1 MDQHRSDKPI
11 RPFDVILEM
20 MKKSA
25 SATDELEQTHSPAP
39 RQPAVPSGSQDWAR
53 LPDEELVERMFTE
66 ADQLPMEFARE
77 VTLRGERIVPALAE
91 VARHECNWHKSD
103 AGWCAPIH
111 ATYLLGAIGG
121 ESAIESLMDV
131 LRLAEE
137 FEEEWVTEELP
148 SIFGSLG
155 LRALE
160 PLRAVALDP
169 DEDWM
174 LRHTAMAGMAAVT
187 IRRPEEEAE
196 VFQLIG
202 RVASDEAEDDDV
214 RAWAGQILLHFSRR
228 EHKGLLLKLV
238 DSGMAEGLYGKWD
251 IRKGMWLPYLVHYR
265 HDWLEFYQPDQ
276 ISDRRRRR
284 ERSRLPEREAWQE
297 ALSREWGADPDIDD
311 DSLDNPYDGPDDLE
325 DAPEYALD
333 RIFADPKVKIGR
345 NDPCPC
351 GSGKKFKKC
360 CLNRPAGHA

>member
-1 MDQHRSDKPI
+1 
-11 RPFDVILEM
+11 
-20 MKKSA
+20 
-25 SATDELEQTHSPAP
+25 
-39 RQPAVPSGSQDWAR
+39 
-53 LPDEELVERMFTE
+53 
-66 ADQLPMEFARE
+66 
-77 VTLRGERIVPALAE
+77 
-91 VARHECNWHKSD
+91 
-103 AGWCAPIH
+103 
-111 ATYLLGAIGG
+111 
-121 ESAIESLMDV
+121 
-131 LRLAEE
+131 
-137 FEEEWVTEELP
+137 
-148 SIFGSLG
+148 
-155 LRALE
+155 
-160 PLRAVALDP
+160 
-169 DEDWM
+169 
-174 LRHTAMAGMAAVT
+174 
-187 IRRPEEEAE
+187 
-196 VFQLIG
+196 
-202 RVASDEAEDDDV
+202 
-214 RAWAGQILLHFSRR
+214 
-228 EHKGLLLKLV
+228 
-238 DSGMAEGLYGKWD
+238 MAEGLYGKWD